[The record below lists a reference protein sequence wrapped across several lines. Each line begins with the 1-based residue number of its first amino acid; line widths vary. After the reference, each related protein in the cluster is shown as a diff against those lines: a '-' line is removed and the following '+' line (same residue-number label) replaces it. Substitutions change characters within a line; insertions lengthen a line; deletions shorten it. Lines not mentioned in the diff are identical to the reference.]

1 MTRYWGNGKGAG
13 GQPDTANT
21 VERVMIASET
31 PETNVTVV
39 VTCAR
44 MPKPR
49 EDVGQAYALVLT
61 GNLRPRYHLW
71 MTTVRA
77 ALLEIAGETGN
88 AEGTDESANE
98 GFLYVDLFKRGTISA
113 DNVALQL
120 EISKARASALIDE
133 ADLDGDGL
141 LQPVEW
147 AALVRAVRA
156 QTRVPQDP
164 VFFEGPIDT
173 SILSAQLSDYNVTFS
188 AARRPAPPTHFAA
201 LGVALVALLALVA
214 VP

>member
-1 MTRYWGNGKGAG
+1 
-13 GQPDTANT
+13 
-21 VERVMIASET
+21 MIASDT

-49 EDVGQAYALVLT
+49 EDEGQAYALVLT

-88 AEGTDESANE
+88 AEGTDESANA
-98 GFLYVDLFKRGTISA
+98 GFLYVDLFKRGAISA

-120 EISKARASALIDE
+120 EISKARASALINE

-164 VFFEGPIDT
+164 VFFEGPIDA

-188 AARRPAPPTHFAA
+188 AARRGAPPTHFAA

>member
-1 MTRYWGNGKGAG
+1 
-13 GQPDTANT
+13 
-21 VERVMIASET
+21 
-31 PETNVTVV
+31 
-39 VTCAR
+39 
-44 MPKPR
+44 
-49 EDVGQAYALVLT
+49 
-61 GNLRPRYHLW
+61 

-188 AARRPAPPTHFAA
+188 AARRPASPTHFAA